1 MHSQYQRNQ
10 NCSIGK
16 FESMLKTKELKFF
29 DLCEFE
35 EIVNH
40 YIDISDFTKT
50 KKAID
55 LGLNQHPNSCELL
68 ILKAEHYILTNHYES
83 AALIIDDLMVVHPEN
98 EIIYQHKAA
107 ILSKKNLHQDA
118 IETLKKGMRF
128 CHNYSEFNSLIAL
141 EYLYIEEYFMAKE
154 YFIKC
159 LNKDDRDNHS
169 LYNIIYCFES
179 MNDNLGAISF
189 LNECLNKNP
198 YNEVAWHQ
206 IGRQYF
212 EIRMYE
218 QALVSFDYAIICDEK
233 FVGAYFELAK
243 TLEKLGRYNEAISFY
258 EITLSIDDPTSF
270 AFHRIGECH
279 LLLGN
284 DLLGLKYLK
293 KTIHEDPLLEKGWIS
308 LCNYYLTKK
317 NYKEAI
323 HYINKALKIDDS
335 NYFFLK
341 IYSKAHK
348 EMGLLEESCVGYSK
362 LYYNNNYD
370 IKICLEWVEVLLKLK
385 DFSKGIEVL
394 SELISKYPNNSK
406 FQYFLA
412 GFYMMIS
419 NNDEAS
425 FFLKN
430 AYSISPS
437 EIEVFYE
444 VFPSSITNSLV
455 KKTLQF

>member
-1 MHSQYQRNQ
+1 
-10 NCSIGK
+10 
-16 FESMLKTKELKFF
+16 MLKTKELKFF

-83 AALIIDDLMVVHPEN
+83 AALIIDDLMVVHPKN

-107 ILSKKNLHQDA
+107 ILSKKNLHEDA
-118 IETLKKGMRF
+118 IEILKKGMRF

-243 TLEKLGRYNEAISFY
+243 TLEKLGRYKEAISFY

-308 LCNYYLTKK
+308 LCNYYLIKK
-317 NYKEAI
+317 NYREAI

-335 NYFFLK
+335 NYFF
-341 IYSKAHK
+341 
-348 EMGLLEESCVGYSK
+348 
-362 LYYNNNYD
+362 
-370 IKICLEWVEVLLKLK
+370 
-385 DFSKGIEVL
+385 
-394 SELISKYPNNSK
+394 
-406 FQYFLA
+406 
-412 GFYMMIS
+412 
-419 NNDEAS
+419 
-425 FFLKN
+425 
-430 AYSISPS
+430 
-437 EIEVFYE
+437 
-444 VFPSSITNSLV
+444 
-455 KKTLQF
+455 